1 MVSAADWFCNINSR
15 CHACGYNVG
24 SDLSERMRLQC
35 GYNAGSDLFEQMCG
49 HWFSLT
55 NLQHIEFM
63 RSLDLIFAF

>member
-1 MVSAADWFCNINSR
+1 MCVRFDECGKFMAALAIANNDGKIDQDPQGR
-15 CHACGYNVG
+15 
-24 SDLSERMRLQC
+24 
-35 GYNAGSDLFEQMCG
+35 